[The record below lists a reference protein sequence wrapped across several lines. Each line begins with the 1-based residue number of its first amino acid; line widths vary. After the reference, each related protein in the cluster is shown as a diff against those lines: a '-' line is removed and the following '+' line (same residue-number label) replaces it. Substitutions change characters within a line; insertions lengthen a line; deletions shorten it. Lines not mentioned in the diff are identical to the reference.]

1 MQSGEWMWEVG
12 TQEMRN
18 QAAVAATKSQFGRTW
33 GNNHL
38 LPFTMLLWGRSM
50 RHTLKFTHKYSS
62 GNGAPLQKSLS
73 SSRALWT
80 QCSACCLQIQSILL
94 LKRRHEK
101 IWLVSW
107 DAVFGNP
114 NTKDPEDGWN
124 GIPNRS
130 TMERRRVRTRISSAL
145 GILTTKNDNVR
156 LSMSKHPWGTKTRA
170 IQVKTVHFQG
180 WHKGQDK
187 AKDKVVSGVPRG
199 SVLQW
204 FYTLVKGWVRRVAC
218 PVWGAG
224 LRTNEFLVSHWG

>member
-1 MQSGEWMWEVG
+1 MQRGEWMWGVG

-18 QAAVAATKSQFGRTW
+18 QAAVAATKSQLGRSW

-50 RHTLKFTHKYSS
+50 SHTLKFLHKYST

-114 NTKDPEDGWN
+114 NTKDTEDGWN

-130 TMERRRVRTRISSAL
+130 TMERRRVHTRISSAL
-145 GILTTKNDNVR
+145 EILTTKNNNVR
-156 LSMSKHPWGTKTRA
+156 LSMSKHPWGMKTRA

-187 AKDKVVSGVPRG
+187 AKEK
-199 SVLQW
+199 L
-204 FYTLVKGWVRRVAC
+204 YLVF
-218 PVWGAG
+218 PEG
-224 LRTNEFLVSHWG
+224 LSCSDFILWSKAE